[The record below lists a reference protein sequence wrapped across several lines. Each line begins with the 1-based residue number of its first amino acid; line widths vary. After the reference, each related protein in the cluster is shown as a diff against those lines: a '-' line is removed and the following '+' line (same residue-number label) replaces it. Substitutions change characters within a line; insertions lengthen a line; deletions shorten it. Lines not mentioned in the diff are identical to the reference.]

1 MKNPKLIL
9 IGAGPGDPSLI
20 TVKGA
25 EALKK
30 ADVVLYDALV
40 HPELL
45 THTKKSVVKIFV
57 GKRAGKESMEQ
68 QEINQ
73 LAVESAF
80 GFGTVVRLKGGDPFI
95 FGRGYEEIDYARKF
109 GIEIEVI
116 PGVSSST
123 GLTALQQIPLTTRG
137 INDGFWVI
145 TGSTSEKKLS
155 DDLKVAVK
163 TDATVVILMGFK
175 KLDQIVALY
184 QKHGKNDLPVAI
196 IQNGSFENEKIALGT
211 VDTIIK

>member
-80 GFGTVVRLKGGDPFI
+80 GFGTVVRRKQFNRINCIATNSINNKRYQRWLLGNYRQHQRKKIIGRFKGC
-95 FGRGYEEIDYARKF
+95 RK
-109 GIEIEVI
+109 
-116 PGVSSST
+116 
-123 GLTALQQIPLTTRG
+123 
-137 INDGFWVI
+137 N
-145 TGSTSEKKLS
+145 
-155 DDLKVAVK
+155 
-163 TDATVVILMGFK
+163 
-175 KLDQIVALY
+175 
-184 QKHGKNDLPVAI
+184 
-196 IQNGSFENEKIALGT
+196 
-211 VDTIIK
+211 